1 MRVRVGKV
9 ILATK
14 NNVMIDHDP
23 IDLVHMEH
31 VLDLQ
36 WCIDEPSCLPSEK
49 VIKGWFQRCLRELKA
64 QPTEVC
70 LRIVNEQEISE
81 LNAQYRGKTGATNV
95 LSFPNDAIDEG
106 GRILLGD
113 IVLCSDVVAAE
124 AKDQSKSIEAHF
136 AHLLVHGVL
145 HLQGHDH
152 SEDDQA
158 LVMETIEIKLMKCLG
173 FSDPYE

>member
-1 MRVRVGKV
+1 MRKGKV
-9 ILATK
+9 TLAAK
-14 NNVMIDHDP
+14 NNFMIDHVH
-23 IDLVHMEH
+23 IDLVQTEH
-31 VLDLQ
+31 VIDVQ
-36 WCIDEPSCLPSEK
+36 WCIDDRSSLPTED
-49 VIKGWFQRCLRELKA
+49 VIKGWFQQCLRELEA

-70 LRIVNEQEISE
+70 LRIVNEKEISE
-81 LNAQYRGKTGATNV
+81 LNSQYRGKSGATNV

-106 GRILLGD
+106 GRVLLGD
-113 IVLCSDVVAAE
+113 IVICSDVVKAE
-124 AKDQSKSIEAHF
+124 AGNQFKSIEAHF